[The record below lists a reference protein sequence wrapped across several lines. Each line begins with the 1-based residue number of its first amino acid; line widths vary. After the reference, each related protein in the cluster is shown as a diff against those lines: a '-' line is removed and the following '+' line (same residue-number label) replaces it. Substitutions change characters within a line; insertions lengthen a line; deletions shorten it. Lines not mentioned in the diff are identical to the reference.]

1 MFIMLD
7 LFSWIILGVDSFYEY
22 LLKAHILFGK
32 EDFWRM
38 FHSAYIAVQKYFRH
52 GPWYRT
58 NCKICL
64 LSFFF
69 TTLIVCLSSTLKLKG
84 IDGRI

>member
-32 EDFWRM
+32 EDYWRM
-38 FHSAYIAVQKYFRH
+38 FHSSYVAVQKYFRH
-52 GPWYRT
+52 GPWYV
-58 NCKICL
+58 KKHL
-64 LSFFF
+64 LLLQFE
-69 TTLIVCLSSTLKLKG
+69 
-84 IDGRI
+84 